1 MTYYNTIFNIIVK
14 NIFAGEGGWARAVCE
29 RDRGR
34 ICTPA
39 VICMVNI
46 CMCVYVCV
54 CVCMYVYVYIYIY
67 IWYTFQQTTCMC
79 LLCLMYACACDT
91 SNVKVVCL
99 FCLCLTRR
107 SIFNEGATRILWEI
121 YC

>member
-67 IWYTFQQTTCMC
+67 GIRFNKQHVCVYYVSCMH
-79 LLCLMYACACDT
+79 
-91 SNVKVVCL
+91 VHV
-99 FCLCLTRR
+99 
-107 SIFNEGATRILWEI
+107 IQAT
-121 YC
+121 